1 MRLFDFIK
9 KEQEKALA
17 DEPTKQIL
25 NLRDNIR
32 KNGFDEYEYIANRNC
47 CNICA
52 ALNGKHFPLSEF
64 KIGVNAPPMHEGC
77 TCSIAAY
84 SDRSE
89 YEAWLDFVSKGG
101 TTKQWEAMKRKKNR

>member
-1 MRLFDFIK
+1 MGLFDFIK

-17 DEPTKQIL
+17 DEATKQIL

-47 CNICA
+47 CKICA

-77 TCSIAAY
+77 SCSIAAY
-84 SDRSE
+84 SDRAE
-89 YEAWLDFVSKGG
+89 YEARLDFLSKGG
-101 TTKQWEAMKRKKNR
+101 TTKQWEAMKRKNKR

>member
-1 MRLFDFIK
+1 MGLFDFIK

-17 DEPTKQIL
+17 DEATKQIL
-25 NLRDNIR
+25 NQRDNLC
-32 KNGFDEYEYIANRNC
+32 KNGFHEYEYIANRNC
-47 CNICA
+47 CDVCA

-84 SDRSE
+84 SDDAE

-101 TTKQWEAMKRKKNR
+101 TTKQWEAMKRKKKR